1 MENIFG
7 VMGRGGDKL
16 VDAVDGK
23 KSSNEPPQGSS
34 LLNMASESRASHSTS
49 IHWFIIILFCPLC
62 IPHGMAIVDI
72 PMYPHV
78 SPCSDNPDPCHPDL
92 KQTAQ
97 P

>member
-34 LLNMASESRASHSTS
+34 LLNMASESRAS
-49 IHWFIIILFCPLC
+49 
-62 IPHGMAIVDI
+62 
-72 PMYPHV
+72 PMPKDCYNF
-78 SPCSDNPDPCHPDL
+78 SPF
-92 KQTAQ
+92 Q
-97 P
+97 

>member
-78 SPCSDNPDPCHPDL
+78 
-92 KQTAQ
+92 QTIQ
-97 P
+97 IHVIRI